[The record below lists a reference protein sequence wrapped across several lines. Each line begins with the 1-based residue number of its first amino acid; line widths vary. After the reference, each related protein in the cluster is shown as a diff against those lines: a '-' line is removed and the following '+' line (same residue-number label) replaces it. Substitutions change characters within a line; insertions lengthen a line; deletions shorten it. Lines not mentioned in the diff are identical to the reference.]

1 MFASRTSTRMSG
13 SRIDELKERM
23 RGLRIDELKALLAVM
38 IAGLFVLLS
47 IQALEL
53 FAIRQSLEQIKHEL
67 RPLTSQGS
75 VHTWVGRNSPKKPT
89 TR

>member
-47 IQALEL
+47 VQALEL

-75 VHTWVGRNSPKKPT
+75 VHTGGRSQLSKEAH

>member
-1 MFASRTSTRMSG
+1 MRG
-13 SRIDELKERM
+13 LQIDKVKERM
-23 RGLRIDELKALLAVM
+23 RALRIDELKALLAVM

-47 IQALEL
+47 VQALEL

-75 VHTWVGRNSPKKPT
+75 VHTGDARNSPQSLT

>member
-1 MFASRTSTRMSG
+1 MNG

-23 RGLRIDELKALLAVM
+23 RGLRTDELKALLAVM

-47 IQALEL
+47 VQALEL
-53 FAIRQSLEQIKHEL
+53 FAIRRSLEQIKHEL

-75 VHTWVGRNSPKKPT
+75 VHTWDGRNAPKKPT
-89 TR
+89 NTLTVAQEYRR